1 MKYPSRSEP
10 TYLALMSVDE
20 KIPSIDG
27 GEAGQKE
34 GLFIGRK
41 WKGKDKR
48 KKKGFRTRVIRR
60 NKGQENAM
68 MIL

>member
-27 GEAGQKE
+27 GKLDKRRDYSLAGNGKE
-34 GLFIGRK
+34 KIRGRK
-41 WKGKDKR
+41 KVSERASSVETKDKR
-48 KKKGFRTRVIRR
+48 TR
-60 NKGQENAM
+60 
-68 MIL
+68 

>member
-27 GEAGQKE
+27 GSWTKGGIIHWPEME
-34 GLFIGRK
+34 
-41 WKGKDKR
+41 GKDKR